1 MILMVLTN
9 YATKNWELRSLQ
21 MDRRQHCLIK
31 NNIMNTFKQSAIE
44 ILKKTGKPLHY
55 GEITKLALESGILET
70 EGATPEATMGAQLVM
85 DIKNKGE
92 GSDFIKTAPGT
103 FALNPNKKEIKETP
117 KIIEAEKEEEEKIV
131 IAGGFT
137 GKGGEHLVCSEL
149 LFRGFNASIMS
160 VDVGM
165 DIVAVKDNQ
174 LFGIQVKTS
183 NLNSFDTYV
192 FDIRK
197 VSFERHSNGNIYYIF
212 VLHGEKKS
220 NFLILPFHEVE
231 KKVHEKAILEVG
243 HGKRYRVNIKF
254 RDGKV
259 YLGNKDHEM
268 DYFLDNW
275 NLIK

>member
-1 MILMVLTN
+1 
-9 YATKNWELRSLQ
+9 
-21 MDRRQHCLIK
+21 
-31 NNIMNTFKQSAIE
+31 MNTFKQSAIE
-44 ILKKTGKPLHY
+44 ILREAKKPLHY
-55 GEITKLALESGILET
+55 TEITRLALESGILET
-70 EGATPEATMGAQLVM
+70 EGATPEATMAAQLIM

-92 GSDFIKTAPGT
+92 GSDFVKTVPGT
-103 FALNPNKKEIKETP
+103 FTLNPNKKEIKQTL
-117 KIIEAEKEEEEKIV
+117 KIVEAEKEQEEKIV
-131 IAGGFT
+131 IEGGFT

-165 DIVAVKDNQ
+165 DIVAVKENQ

-183 NLNSFDTYV
+183 NLNSFATYV

-197 VSFERHSNGNIYYIF
+197 VSFERHNNGNIYYIF
-212 VLHGEKKS
+212 VLHSEKKN

-231 KKVHEKAILEVG
+231 KKVHDRAILEVG

-254 RDGKV
+254 RDEKV
-259 YLGNKDHEM
+259 YLGNMDHEM
-268 DYFLDNW
+268 GYFLDNW